1 MREIQAIRVE
11 VYPDH
16 DWSKKNLVTFAVSM
30 RVAGI
35 PGEAHVMMAYQL
47 DHFADENIFWHIW
60 NNIGRMLNEEVSRQT
75 GSVVP
80 QSDLPA
86 TA

>member
-1 MREIQAIRVE
+1 MREIQAIRIE
-11 VYPDH
+11 VYPEH
-16 DWSKKNLVTFAVSM
+16 NWNKQSIVTFAVSM
-30 RVAGI
+30 RVAGMPEVHAI
-35 PGEAHVMMAYQL
+35 MAYQL

-60 NNIGRMLNEEVSRQT
+60 NGIGRMLNEEVSRQT